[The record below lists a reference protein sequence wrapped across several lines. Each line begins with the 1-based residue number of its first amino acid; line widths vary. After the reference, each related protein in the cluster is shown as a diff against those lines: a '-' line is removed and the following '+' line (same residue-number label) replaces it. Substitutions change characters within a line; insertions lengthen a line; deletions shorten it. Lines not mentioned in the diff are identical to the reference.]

1 MTTVVDVGSM
11 RTKGSAA
18 ELEQRRQ
25 LAVRLLEQGLKGVQV
40 AKALGV
46 SNASVTR
53 WKQAVEEGGQAA
65 LAAKP
70 HPGGQPRLTAAQHR
84 RLLELLLQGPRQHGY
99 STELWTLARV
109 VQVIRRT
116 FGVEYH
122 PCHVWKV
129 LRNLGWSSQKPER
142 RAREQDP
149 AAIAAWRQK
158 HWPRIKKRPKVRPNA
173 GRAG

>member
-1 MTTVVDVGSM
+1 MTALADVGGM

-25 LAVRLLEQGLKGVQV
+25 LAVRLLEQGLKGTQV

-46 SNASVTR
+46 SDASVTR
-53 WKQAVEEGGQAA
+53 WKQAYEKGGRAA
-65 LAAKP
+65 LAAQP
-70 HPGGQPRLTAAQHR
+70 HPGGQPRLTLAQR
-84 RLLELLLQGPRQHGY
+84 RQLLGLLLQGPRRHGY

-109 VQVIRRT
+109 AEVIRRT

-142 RAREQDP
+142 RAREQD
-149 AAIAAWRQK
+149 ATALAAWRQK
-158 HWPRIKKRPKVRPNA
+158 HWPRIKKRPKVRSNI